1 MKFNEIRFMKVS
13 SICRALMEIH
23 SLSLLS
29 IFVSIVVK
37 RTPQIRINFVA
48 THFCLLTFQMN
59 RSYSFL
65 KAKFFW
71 FFMLSNELV
80 LSCSGWVQQSPP
92 TLHRS
97 LLPKTVPLVV
107 LTWHLILPLPHF
119 AHETF
124 WFSYEEVQLRQ
135 GLVWISILFVA
146 NVDRISTSKL

>member
-1 MKFNEIRFMKVS
+1 MKFKEIRFMKVS

-37 RTPQIRINFVA
+37 RQIRINSVA
-48 THFCLLTFQMN
+48 THLWLLASQMN

-65 KAKFFW
+65 KAKFYW

-97 LLPKTVPLVV
+97 LLPKTLPFVV

-119 AHETF
+119 ANETF
-124 WFSYEEVQLRQ
+124 SFSYEKVQLRQ
-135 GLVWISILFVA
+135 GLVWISDFICGKC
-146 NVDRISTSKL
+146 R